1 MNSTE
6 IEIQSLLAGLRG
18 DSGINTISGLQSSH
32 ILLEVLKIVTEMSEE
47 KKVPQKL
54 NTDPPG
60 LLLTDRLRIDTQQ
73 EMIQYACVFG
83 NGYINILKKLLNFG
97 LLIF

>member
-18 DSGINTISGLQSSH
+18 DSGINTISGLQTSH
-32 ILLEVLKIVTEMSEE
+32 ILLEVLKLVTEMSEE
-47 KKVPQKL
+47 KKAPQKL

-60 LLLTDRLRIDTQQ
+60 LLLTERLRIDTEQ
-73 EMIQYACVFG
+73 EMVQYACVFG
-83 NGYINILKKLLNFG
+83 NGQIKSILSL
-97 LLIF
+97 

>member
-6 IEIQSLLAGLRG
+6 IEIQNLLAGLRG
-18 DSGINTISGLQSSH
+18 DSGINTISGLQTSH

-47 KKVPQKL
+47 KKAPKQL

-60 LLLTDRLRIDTQQ
+60 LVLTERLRVDTEQ

-83 NGYINILKKLLNFG
+83 NGYKMILLQPFLQTF
-97 LLIF
+97 